1 MLIYNTLTEKK
12 EELKKPA
19 KGPLKMFVCG
29 PTVYD
34 FSHIGHAKIFIS
46 FDIIARYIRERGF
59 KLEFLQNITDVDDK
73 IIERAKKEKRT
84 PQEVARQFEKEFHQS
99 MKMLNVTSVDKYA
112 RAGEFIPAILKQIK
126 TLINKGFAYQ
136 TKNGVYFEVKKFK
149 DYGKLSKQNLNE
161 LRPGYRIEPDPEKRD
176 SLDFALWKISNDEPN
191 WPSPWGSGRPGWHIE
206 DTAITEEIF
215 GVQYDLHG
223 GGLDLKFP
231 HHESEIAQQESAS
244 GKSPFVKIWM
254 HSGFL
259 LVNGEKMSKSLKNFI
274 TIDDFIKK
282 HSPVVLR
289 YMVISGHYRSP
300 FNYTEKL
307 AEQAKTTVDNLIK
320 FLTKLY
326 LLTKSGKNILSP
338 SQGINLDIKQAEEV
352 FYKAM
357 DDDFNTPEALA
368 SIFSLANKVNEKGWD
383 VPATE
388 ARAVRKFIE
397 KSLSVLGLEIR
408 PIEIP
413 ENIKNLVEQREIFR
427 QKKNFK
433 AADEMRKQIKELG
446 FEVEDTPMGP
456 LVS

>member
-1 MLIYNTLTEKK
+1 MHIYNTLTEKK
-12 EELKKPA
+12 EILEKPK
-19 KGPLKMFVCG
+19 KGPLKLFVCG

-34 FSHIGHAKIFIS
+34 SSHIGHAKTFIS
-46 FDIIARYIRERGF
+46 FDVIARYIRAQNF
-59 KLEFLQNITDVDDK
+59 KLNYLQNITDVDDK
-73 IIERAKKEKRT
+73 IIERAKKEKKT
-84 PQEVARQFEKEFHQS
+84 PQAVARQFEEEFHQD
-99 MKMLNVTSVDKYA
+99 MKLLNVTSVDKYA
-112 RAGEFIPAILKQIK
+112 RASEFISAILRQIK
-126 TLINKGFAYQ
+126 NLISKGFAYQ
-136 TKNGVYFEVKKFK
+136 TSSGIYFEVRKFK
-149 DYGKLSKQNLNE
+149 KYGQLSKQNLEE
-161 LRPGYRIEPDPEKRD
+161 LRPGYRIETDPEKRD
-176 SLDFALWKISNDEPN
+176 PLDFALWKISADEPN

-244 GKSPFVKIWM
+244 GKQPFVKIWL

-259 LVNGEKMSKSLKNFI
+259 LVNGEKMSKSLKNFT
-274 TIDDFIKK
+274 TIKDFTKK
-282 HSPVVLR
+282 YSPIVLR
-289 YMVISGHYRSP
+289 YMVVSGHYRSP
-300 FNYTEKL
+300 FNYTDKL
-307 AEQAKTTVDNLIK
+307 AEQTKTTVNNLIK
-320 FLTKLY
+320 FLTKMNLISK
-326 LLTKSGKNILSP
+326 TKNHSLSVFDTH
-338 SQGINLDIKQAEEV
+338 IFEEG

-368 SIFSLANKVNEKGWD
+368 SIFSLVNKINEQGWN
-383 VPATE
+383 VSATQ
-388 ARAVRKFIE
+388 AKIVKKIIE
-397 KSLSVLGLEIR
+397 KHLAILGLDIK

-427 QKKNFK
+427 KKQNFK

>member
-1 MLIYNTLTEKK
+1 M
-12 EELKKPA
+12 
-19 KGPLKMFVCG
+19 
-29 PTVYD
+29 
-34 FSHIGHAKIFIS
+34 
-46 FDIIARYIRERGF
+46 
-59 KLEFLQNITDVDDK
+59 
-73 IIERAKKEKRT
+73 
-84 PQEVARQFEKEFHQS
+84 
-99 MKMLNVTSVDKYA
+99 
-112 RAGEFIPAILKQIK
+112 
-126 TLINKGFAYQ
+126 
-136 TKNGVYFEVKKFK
+136 
-149 DYGKLSKQNLNE
+149 NE

-206 DTAITEEIF
+206 DSAITEEIF

-338 SQGINLDIKQAEEV
+338 SQSINLDIKQAEEV